1 MDDQRDK
8 TTAVGWATMTDA
20 TKELPMVALMACGKD
35 YQSADWMVVAR
46 GFQMVGVLVDQTGV
60 VSVECL
66 VDRLGL
72 S

>member
-1 MDDQRDK
+1 M
-8 TTAVGWATMTDA
+8 AAGWATMTDA
-20 TKELPMVALMACGKD
+20 TKELPMVVLMVCEWD
-35 YQSADWMVVAR
+35 YQSADKMVVAR